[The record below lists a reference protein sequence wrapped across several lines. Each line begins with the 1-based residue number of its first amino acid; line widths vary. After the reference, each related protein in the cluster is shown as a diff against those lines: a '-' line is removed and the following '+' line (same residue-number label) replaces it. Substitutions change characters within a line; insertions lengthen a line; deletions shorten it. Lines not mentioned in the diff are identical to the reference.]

1 MTSSATDYI
10 GMWYQARAK
19 LGVDDRIDF
28 MFVDRATGQ
37 RTSVILR
44 HRDCDGVGGIL
55 VSARRVGMTP
65 PAVPGGKQRTPPPF
79 WRRWQS
85 DPVGKQAQAPQWC
98 HFEIAGE
105 PSVEPLMQWLTEEQT
120 AALYR
125 YAENQKV
132 SLNSLLLLA
141 LHRAVC
147 ATLMIRPQPGSWC
160 FPVNMRNAV
169 VIPSQEMNLSSAFYL
184 TVCPQDQPG
193 DIDQAIRANLKANV
207 HWRFWHLARIGRFIG
222 QRGVDWLCAR
232 MLNGKAHC
240 GSFSSLGEWQMDFRS
255 AGMAADTAFCC
266 CGPGSPNHPV
276 ANGAMVVN
284 GRLNLALR
292 LHPSL
297 GADAAVAQR
306 CLQHWIKGLLEWI

>member
-1 MTSSATDYI
+1 MNASATDYI
-10 GMWYQARAK
+10 GMWYEARAR

-28 MFVDRATGQ
+28 MFEDPGTGK

-44 HRDCDGVGGIL
+44 HRDYDGVGGIL
-55 VSARRVGMTP
+55 VSARRMGMTTP
-65 PAVPGGKQRTPPPF
+65 QVPTGKRRKPPPF

-85 DPVGKQAQAPQWC
+85 DPVGRKAEPPQWC
-98 HFEIAGE
+98 HFEASGV
-105 PSVEPLMQWLTEEQT
+105 PTVDPLLQSLTPDQT
-120 AALYR
+120 RALYR
-125 YAENQKV
+125 YADQQKV

-141 LHRAVC
+141 LHRAVI
-147 ATLMIRPQPGSWC
+147 ATLMMEAIPGSWC
-160 FPVNMRNAV
+160 FPVNMRNAIA
-169 VIPSQEMNLSSAFYL
+169 IPRQEMNLSSAFYL
-184 TVCPQDQPG
+184 TVSPDDTPA

-222 QRGVDWLCAR
+222 QRGVSWLCAR

-240 GSFSSLGEWQMDFRS
+240 GSFSSLGEWQMDFLS
-255 AGMAADTAFCC
+255 AGMAADTVFCC

-297 GADAAVAQR
+297 GVDQAQAQH
-306 CLQHWIKGLLEWI
+306 CLQHWMNGLLEWI